1 VNPTLVLMAVRAA
14 LRLGRAGQQAFG
26 QYARDRDAMLPL
38 LNIVQFPKRDLVRGF
53 FEINPDLISSDLRG
67 YWESFIRKQG
77 ARRLAGD
84 FDVVAAEYVRLQAL
98 EDAKVKPLADEFA
111 GLWMVQQW
119 SRGEEPP
126 GPVARVVLTIVDVA
140 AEFAAHDPTLFGVG
154 GNAEVLVK
162 ALATRVADLVP
173 DTADALGPRNLLG
186 ERLAGLFLKAGLGAL
201 SEHPEAIV
209 EDAHLQRLVASTLP
223 KLVESLPATLD
234 KQVKWRNV
242 VESLL
247 GPVASEAMRTVVE
260 NPQAF
265 FGGKFGDDD
274 LLGALTRTYLLKAAD
289 VGLQDVLT
297 KAGAV
302 QLYKATVQLAAARP
316 ELFIG
321 KADDAS
327 EEFVA
332 AVFHDL
338 ALTLELSVGPLDRQL
353 IATLAATTIETAA
366 REGASLLDP
375 GKPWRNVVSQT
386 LTPVVAALAEALRA
400 GESGALMR
408 LRSGANVEAMV
419 RIVVAQMARTP
430 GMITSTDNIEV
441 NRLVS
446 AIAGAMAKDEHL
458 LLSHEDWMGI
468 LAIAAQE
475 VAANPGRLVGVTGSG
490 AAASLLATL
499 LSDLLFVASEQWKQ
513 NGRAGG
519 TVLFGATLRE
529 AMLITIRAT
538 AGQSAAALLNAAK
551 VKELAAQLTELVAT
565 KAGRYGSK
573 EWLCLYRALIMQV
586 VESGSVAQLDEATID
601 AALAAAG
608 VNP

>member
-84 FDVVAAEYVRLQAL
+84 FDVVAAAYVRLQAL

-173 DTADALGPRNLLG
+173 DNADALGPRNLLG

-289 VGLQDVLT
+289 VGLQDVFT

-366 REGASLLDP
+366 RGGASLLDP

-408 LRSGANVEAMV
+408 LRSGANVEVMV

-468 LAIAAQE
+468 LAIAAEE

-499 LSDLLFVASEQWKQ
+499 LSDLLLVASQQWKQ

-538 AGQSAAALLNAAK
+538 AGRSAAALLNAAK

-586 VESGSVAQLDEATID
+586 VESGSAAQLDEATID